1 MRLRL
6 LATRQ
11 AVVFFAPPEVHQS
24 ILNVRGKTF
33 ADTIDSHDV
42 ICWLL
47 EQSCR
52 TIEQI
57 QPLYISQGLD
67 FCQRTSSAITNPNA
81 ATDAE
86 HCSRYLKILEQPEQY
101 TLEHLYAPRKKI
113 KAFAA
118 ATSEVP
124 LLSLYVDRLNS
135 MRENLR
141 ETSETVQA
149 LAHQE
154 VEQEREVAI
163 EVETVREV
171 KKPPPAYP
179 LRHLHLYEHLI
190 QFVKRGLVFPATDA
204 YEQAFLAMRH
214 TGVGTRH
221 KINSHTPLTN
231 LFVTADFMGTIR
243 TDRGQPRD
251 EYLRPVQWI
260 LWSTVS
266 EAAIVISPHEAESL
280 LDKIR
285 NAKMPCTYLICYAA
299 PVTRNM
305 LIFDSLTFYSIPCL
319 PSNWRAPQWLVT
331 DLGIFAGRLYFDYV
345 DYPSICERL
354 GLPVPAICSST
365 LDSWDEL
372 PFCEQG
378 GDRQGRKPELFT
390 KAPLEFMQQWL
401 SARRKGQDFSQT
413 PMGQVCSGK
422 EIKENSMFFAA

>member
-11 AVVFFAPPEVHQS
+11 TVVFFAPPEVHQS
-24 ILNVRGKTF
+24 ILNVRGKTSN
-33 ADTIDSHDV
+33 DKIDSHDV

-57 QPLYISQGLD
+57 QPLYISQGID
-67 FCQRTSSAITNPNA
+67 FCQRTSSAVTNHNA
-81 ATDAE
+81 ATNAE
-86 HCSRYLKILEQPEQY
+86 HRSRYLKVLEQPEHY

-113 KAFAA
+113 KAPAA

-124 LLSLYVDRLNS
+124 LLSSYVADLNL
-135 MRENLR
+135 MKANLR

-149 LAHQE
+149 LAYQE

-179 LRHLHLYEHLI
+179 LKHLPLHEHVI
-190 QFVKRGLVFPATDA
+190 QFVKRGRIFGGSDA

-214 TGVGTRH
+214 TGVGAQH
-221 KINSHTPLTN
+221 KINANTPLTN
-231 LFVTADFMGTIR
+231 LYVTADFMGTIR

-251 EYLRPVQWI
+251 EYLRAVQWI

-266 EAAIVISPHEAESL
+266 EAAIIISPHEAEAL
-280 LDKIR
+280 LDEIR
-285 NAKMPCTYLICYAA
+285 DAKTPCTYLICYAA

-305 LIFDSLTFYSIPCL
+305 LVFDSLRFYSVPCL
-319 PSNWRAPQWLVT
+319 PPDWRAPHWLIG
-331 DLGIFAGRLYFDYV
+331 DLGIFAGRLYFDHA
-345 DYPSICERL
+345 DYPYICERL
-354 GLPVPAICSST
+354 GLPFPKTST
-365 LDSWDEL
+365 SNMSSWDEL
-372 PFCEQG
+372 PFYVQG
-378 GDRQGRKPELFT
+378 GDKPGREPELFT
-390 KAPLEFMQQWL
+390 RAPLEFMQQWL
-401 SARRKGQDFSQT
+401 SMRRKGQDFSQT

-422 EIKENSMFFAA
+422 EIRGDSVFFAA

>member
-11 AVVFFAPPEVHQS
+11 TVVFFGPPEVHQS

-33 ADTIDSHDV
+33 NDTIDSHDV

-67 FCQRTSSAITNPNA
+67 FCQRTSSAITNSNA
-81 ATDAE
+81 AADSE
-86 HCSRYLKILEQPEQY
+86 HRDRYLKVLEQPEHY

-113 KAFAA
+113 KAPAA

-124 LLSLYVDRLNS
+124 LLSSYVGKLNH
-135 MRENLR
+135 MKENLR

-171 KKPPPAYP
+171 KKPPPAHP
-179 LRHLHLYEHLI
+179 LRHLPLHRHLI
-190 QFVKRGLVFPATDA
+190 QFVRQGRVFGNSDA

-221 KINSHTPLTN
+221 SINANTLLTN
-231 LFVTADFMGTIR
+231 LYVTADFVGTIR

-251 EYLRPVQWI
+251 EYLRPAQWI

-266 EAAIVISPHEAESL
+266 EAAIIVSPHEAEAL
-280 LDKIR
+280 LDEIR
-285 NAKMPCTYLICYAA
+285 RAKTPCTHLICYAA

-305 LIFDSLTFYSIPCL
+305 LAFDSLKFYSVPCL
-319 PSNWRAPQWLVT
+319 PSNWRAPHWLVR
-331 DLGIFAGRLYFDYV
+331 DLGIFAGRLYFEYA
-345 DYPSICERL
+345 DYPYIGERL
-354 GLPVPAICSST
+354 GFLVPNIPSSNKN
-365 LDSWDEL
+365 SWDEL

-378 GDRQGRKPELFT
+378 EGRPGKVPELFT

-401 SARRKGQDFSQT
+401 SMRRKGQDFSQT

-422 EIKENSMFFAA
+422 EIKENSVFFAA